1 MQRIARLVYLI
12 ALFFISTSFAHAQ
25 KPKSPAEIYN
35 GFFIGLAAGPALISA
50 DNEVDT
56 TIDYIETVA
65 NVTPTPFILHHLE
78 YTNTLDVE
86 DVSIPGRLS
95 AGYGWCV
102 GNCWYMA
109 FELSVFGSGDSAV
122 TEEIAVTETVVSE
135 DPNDTEIT
143 ELNWKNSVTPALGA
157 QGALD
162 FKTGFFLS
170 RQFLVYARLGLAVAD
185 VEITSVL
192 QLETVSTEEI
202 GLIGAADFETTDS
215 EVAGGFH
222 IGLGVEQQIID
233 ELGVIFEY
241 TYVNYG
247 SFNVSHS
254 VPTYINTGLPTVT
267 EGFMTTDTTVTL
279 SQQTLWIGVNY
290 HF

>member
-1 MQRIARLVYLI
+1 MQRIAHLLYPI
-12 ALFFISTSFAHAQ
+12 ALFFISTSLVHAQ
-25 KPKSPAEIYN
+25 KQKSPAEIYT

-56 TIDYIETVA
+56 TIDYAEFVTASDPVA
-65 NVTPTPFILHHLE
+65 FILHHLE

-95 AGYGWCV
+95 TGYGWCV

-109 FELSVFGSGDSAV
+109 VELSVFGSGNSEV
-122 TEEIAVTETVVSE
+122 TEEIAVTEELT
-135 DPNDTEIT
+135 DTEQGTMT
-143 ELNWKNSVTPALGA
+143 ELHWKNSVTPALGA

-162 FKTGFFLS
+162 FKTGIFLS
-170 RQFLVYARLGLAVAD
+170 RQFLVYGRIGLAVAD

-192 QLETVSTEEI
+192 QLETVSSTDI
-202 GLIGAADFETTDS
+202 TLIGAADFTDTVS
-215 EVAGGFH
+215 EIAGGIH
-222 IGLGVEQQIID
+222 LGMGVEQQIIE

-247 SFNVSHS
+247 SFNIDHS
-254 VPTYINTGLPTVT
+254 VQTYANTGLPDVT
-267 EGFMTTDTTVTL
+267 TGNMTTDTTVTL